1 MPKSQREGPEGTRV
15 SDRLGEEAWYIR
27 LLANRASVRGAV
39 LSGTK
44 MVFRILLP
52 DEAPGCERVT
62 VGVVSSGQV

>member
-1 MPKSQREGPEGTRV
+1 MGKMPGIYGFWQIVLVYVGP
-15 SDRLGEEAWYIR
+15 
-27 LLANRASVRGAV
+27 V

-44 MVFRILLP
+44 MVFRIPLP

>member
-1 MPKSQREGPEGTRV
+1 M